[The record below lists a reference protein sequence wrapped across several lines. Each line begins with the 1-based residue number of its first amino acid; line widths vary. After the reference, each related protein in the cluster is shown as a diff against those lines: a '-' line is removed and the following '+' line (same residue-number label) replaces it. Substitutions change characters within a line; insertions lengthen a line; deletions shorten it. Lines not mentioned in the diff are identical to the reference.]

1 MTQPSTNGAPLILV
15 VDDDPHICQVI
26 QWLLEDEGMSVVTAA
41 DGKEGLD
48 RATERPPSL
57 LILDLTL
64 PTLDG
69 FQLVEALREMGNV
82 PPILMITA
90 DGSAPEKAARLG
102 AYAYCRKPFE
112 TSDLLQAVHQGLVGG
127 G

>member
-1 MTQPSTNGAPLILV
+1 MTNGAPLVLV

-41 DGKEGLD
+41 DGKEALD
-48 RATERPPSL
+48 RAIQRPPAL
-57 LILDLTL
+57 LILDVTL

-69 FQLVEALREMGNV
+69 YQLVDALRKAGTV
-82 PPILMITA
+82 PPVLMITA
-90 DGSAPEKAARLG
+90 DGSAPAKAARLG

-112 TSDLLQAVHQGLVGG
+112 TTELLDAVHRGLLSS
-127 G
+127 